1 MEVSSTFTW
10 VEEVRWVKWLS
21 GGAVWLAVVSE
32 RPSLTCTVLHRQSV
46 IDAANANELRQSI
59 ELRTSFVRSFVRS
72 FDQSVWLVGVVVS
85 SLVCVVCCM
94 LCCCVVV
101 LLVVGLVSFIVCVA
115 ALVIV
120 VIVVIVDLFVDCGG
134 V

>member
-1 MEVSSTFTW
+1 MEVSLHIH
-10 VEEVRWVKWLS
+10 VGGGGEVGEVARSV
-21 GGAVWLAVVSE
+21 GAVWLAVVSE

-85 SLVCVVCCM
+85 SLV
-94 LCCCVVV
+94 
-101 LLVVGLVSFIVCVA
+101 
-115 ALVIV
+115 
-120 VIVVIVDLFVDCGG
+120 
-134 V
+134 